1 MSTATL
7 TSLRDYLYGTLS
19 TADMMWLATQLTNRA
34 TKTEHTLK
42 PYTMEE
48 LNAMLDLAED
58 DIAAGRTTPHEESM
72 RRWQEKIARQE
83 KEEHELAEAV

>member
-7 TSLRDYLYGTLS
+7 TGLLDYLYGTLTPS
-19 TADMMWLATQLTNRA
+19 NMRWLGERLIERA
-34 TKTEHTLK
+34 TKEEHTPK

-48 LNAMLDLAED
+48 LNAMLDLAEA

-83 KEEHELAEAV
+83 KEKYEMAEAV

>member
-1 MSTATL
+1 M
-7 TSLRDYLYGTLS
+7 R
-19 TADMMWLATQLTNRA
+19 WLGERLIERA
-34 TKTEHTLK
+34 TKEEHTPK

-48 LNAMLDLAED
+48 LNAMLDLAEA

-83 KEEHELAEAV
+83 KEKYEMAEAV